1 MTDDDKVIQLNP
13 LTPEDRE
20 AIKVQDE
27 IYEEFGDVGLFTMN
41 IVASIFGEV
50 SERIDR
56 IEEKLD
62 KLLK

>member
-1 MTDDDKVIQLNP
+1 MSDDDKVIQLNP

-27 IYEEFGDVGLFTMN
+27 IYEEFGKAGLFTMN